1 MATASLSEPAQGRVE
16 LSGELDFSS
25 VPKIWP
31 QLQRLIQQEPQ
42 LELSLAEVSSSN
54 SAALA
59 LLLEAVQAAGS
70 VNKSLVLQDLPADL
84 MDLAVLS
91 NLDDILGVSSP
102 RR

>member
-1 MATASLSEPAQGRVE
+1 MASASLSVPAAGRVE

-25 VPKIWP
+25 VPQIWP
-31 QLQRLIQQEPQ
+31 QLRQLIEQEPQ

-59 LLLEAVQAAGS
+59 LLLEAVQTAGS
-70 VNKSLVLQDLPADL
+70 ADKSLRLRDIPSDL

-91 NLDDILGVSSP
+91 NLDELLGVSAPST
-102 RR
+102 